1 MRKKRRAKTIEE
13 RAEEI
18 LREDPVVRRE
28 RTMRLLAE
36 RIAYHEARI
45 EQRRVRSAR

>member
-1 MRKKRRAKTIEE
+1 MRKARKAKSVEE

-36 RIAYHEARI
+36 RIAYHEARN
-45 EQRRVRSAR
+45 EQRRQRRS